1 MTVNCGER
9 GLLLSRVRDES
20 QVTIGAYRTVY
31 ESSIAFGIR
40 KALQGD
46 KCKAEMMKRV
56 KCLNLITKSLNFSM
70 IFKTFGVLLS

>member
-1 MTVNCGER
+1 MTVNCCKR

-20 QVTIGAYRTVY
+20 QVTIVAYRTVY

-46 KCKAEMMKRV
+46 KCKAEMKKRV
-56 KCLNLITKSLNFSM
+56 KRLNLLTKSLNYSM
-70 IFKTFGVLLS
+70 IFKIFNVLLS